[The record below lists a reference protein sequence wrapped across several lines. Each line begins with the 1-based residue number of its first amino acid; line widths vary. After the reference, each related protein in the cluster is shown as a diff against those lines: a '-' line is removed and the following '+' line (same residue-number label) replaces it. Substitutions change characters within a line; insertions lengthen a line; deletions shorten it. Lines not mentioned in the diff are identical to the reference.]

1 MLSSPSSAA
10 SLPESGYVRQ
20 AKLLQLV
27 PFSKSTLWRRVTDR
41 TFPPPVKLS
50 PGVTAWRIE
59 DVRRW
64 MAQVDIPLESAN
76 AAQAVVGNQATK
88 SAACAGPGVGGL
100 ASSPRRLFRSGR
112 PA

>member
-1 MLSSPSSAA
+1 MLSSRSSAV

-20 AKLLQLV
+20 ATLLLFV
-27 PFSKSTLWRRVTDR
+27 PFSKSTLWRRVIDR

-50 PGVTAWRIE
+50 PGVTAWRVE

-64 MAQVDIPLESAN
+64 MAQVDIPLD
-76 AAQAVVGNQATK
+76 AA
-88 SAACAGPGVGGL
+88 SAAVAAVGDQAARHAGSSASGHAGL
-100 ASSPRRLFRSGR
+100 ATSPGRLFRSGR